1 MTDTTKDNIIKYC
14 KEDNIPCVDSS
25 SRNPPLVWSLDVNG
39 LTVYAITEF
48 PQRIFIQLQIMFEE
62 LEKTIN
68 EWDEAKKN
76 NFTIELRTFALLHN
90 INLDLIKDSKGRIT
104 GILLYKVYYHSS
116 ISKSNFVPLQLR
128 VRNIQEILLFRLGAL
143 LGTEVKKLQ
152 AQQKTDSSTNPA
164 IM

>member
-25 SRNPPLVWSLDVNG
+25 SKNPQFVWSLDVNG
-39 LTVYAITEF
+39 LTVYAKPEF
-48 PQRIFIQLQIMFEE
+48 PQRIFIQSQIMFGD
-62 LEKTIN
+62 LEKTVN
-68 EWDEAKKN
+68 EWNEAKKN

-90 INLDLIKDSKGRIT
+90 INLDLIKDSKGKIT
-104 GILLYKVYYHSS
+104 GILLYKVHYHSS
-116 ISKSNFVPLQLR
+116 ISKSDFVPLQLR

-164 IM
+164 VM